1 MSNILTTYLPC
12 FPSFPHVYIRP
23 RWIVHMGVKYTFT
36 EYVLIGWQDD
46 DLPAFG
52 QIQCI
57 VVMDSIVLFQVT
69 KCHTLGIDRHFHSYV
84 ISRSNGVELCSL
96 LELVDYHPF
105 RAHNLNGHQ
114 YITFR
119 SHIENVLGV

>member
-1 MSNILTTYLPC
+1 
-12 FPSFPHVYIRP
+12 
-23 RWIVHMGVKYTFT
+23 MGVKYTFT

-46 DLPAFG
+46 D
-52 QIQCI
+52 
-57 VVMDSIVLFQVT
+57 SIVLFQVT
-69 KCHTLGIDRHFHSYV
+69 KYHTLGIDRHFHSHV

-96 LELVDYHPF
+96 SELVDYHPF

-114 YITFR
+114 YITFH